1 MKTPFPSAHESTV
14 DTYVT
19 GPTPPES
26 SRAQAALVS
35 DERVMDAFAAS
46 AKAERPR
53 QNQRRREESR
63 RSAGEVLLPLDV
75 RQEPC
80 SSNEQ
85 GRPSGEVVQ
94 RADEE
99 TGYGRRQVRIGL
111 WPRETVGGGQMGLRP
126 RGRMGL
132 RP

>member
-1 MKTPFPSAHESTV
+1 MGEDAVPLSPRV

-46 AKAERPR
+46 AKAEQRR

-85 GRPSGEVVQ
+85 GRPSDEAVQ

-99 TGYGRRQVRIGL
+99 AGYGRRQVRIGL
-111 WPRETVGGGQMGLRP
+111 WPRD
-126 RGRMGL
+126 GRRRTDGVEATWTDGAAAVS
-132 RP
+132 